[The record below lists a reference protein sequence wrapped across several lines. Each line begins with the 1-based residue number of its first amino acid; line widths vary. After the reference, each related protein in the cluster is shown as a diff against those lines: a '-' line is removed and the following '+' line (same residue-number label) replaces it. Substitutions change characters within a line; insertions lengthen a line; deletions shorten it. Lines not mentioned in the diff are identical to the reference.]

1 MLEWDVPV
9 NVDAMNR
16 ELMERSL
23 EAWDAMDRDRW
34 IYNFDTEDSIV
45 PDFDKRVGQKEVKV
59 AEEEDLFRMLGG
71 ENEEEEGGGDVLMVG
86 S

>member
-1 MLEWDVPV
+1 M

-45 PDFDKRVGQKEVKV
+45 PDFEKRVGQKAKV
-59 AEEEDLFRMLGG
+59 TEEEDLFKMLGD
-71 ENEEEEGGGDVLMVG
+71 NREEEEDAPMVVA
-86 S
+86 

>member
-1 MLEWDVPV
+1 M
-9 NVDAMNR
+9 
-16 ELMERSL
+16 
-23 EAWDAMDRDRW
+23 
-34 IYNFDTEDSIV
+34 

>member
-1 MLEWDVPV
+1 
-9 NVDAMNR
+9 MNR

-45 PDFDKRVGQKEVKV
+45 PDFDKRVGQKEVKGT
-59 AEEEDLFRMLGG
+59 EEEDLFRMLG
-71 ENEEEEGGGDVLMVG
+71 EGGDATRDDDGALMVT
-86 S
+86 